1 MAPAVD
7 RDAAAAFA
15 AAAAKVEA
23 CQADDAAALAV
34 DFAAKKAARPADHA
48 CILCLEPDASA
59 SATSTYVKL
68 GPEFLARALPL
79 VMAVWYSDEPGFT
92 LKAVEALESH
102 RFEHLCGRCK
112 QFLCRDSLTQERI
125 RVRLAGGV
133 TAKSGRKSGTNYPV
147 ILRSKSHTRESRI
160 GDARNY

>member
-7 RDAAAAFA
+7 RDAVASFA

-23 CQADDAAALAV
+23 CQADVAAALAT
-34 DFAAKKAARPADHA
+34 DRAAKKAARPADHA
-48 CILCLEPDASA
+48 CSLCLQPDASA

-102 RFEHLCGRCK
+102 RFEHLCSRCSA
-112 QFLCRDSLTQERI
+112 FLRRDRFTEDAV
-125 RVRLAGGV
+125 RVHFAGGD
-133 TAKSGRKSGTNYPV
+133 TAKRKPKSGTNYPV
-147 ILRSKSHTRESRI
+147 ILRS
-160 GDARNY
+160 